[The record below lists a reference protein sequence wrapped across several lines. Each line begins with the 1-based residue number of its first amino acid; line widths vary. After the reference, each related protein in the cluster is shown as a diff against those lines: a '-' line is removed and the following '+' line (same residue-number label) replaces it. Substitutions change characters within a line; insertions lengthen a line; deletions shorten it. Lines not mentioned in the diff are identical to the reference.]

1 MAGNSEKKE
10 HAFRVFSRDLKNDD
24 FPPVLFFYG
33 AEDFLIHWAAD
44 SLKNKYVLP
53 GAEAVDYV
61 KLSDDTQSVE
71 QILEACNTFSMFSR
85 RRVVWVKDYTPLR
98 GGNVKGF
105 GASELAKLSDYLDSP
120 NETAILI
127 FSSETINEKS
137 DLLKKLKKTARSYD
151 F

>member
-1 MAGNSEKKE
+1 M
-10 HAFRVFSRDLKNDD
+10 FSRDLKTMI
-24 FPPVLFFYG
+24 FRRFFFLRG
-33 AEDFLIHWAAD
+33 RGLLIHWAAD

-85 RRVVWVKDYTPLR
+85 RRVVWVRITR
-98 GGNVKGF
+98 RCAAMSKGF

-127 FSSETINEKS
+127 FSSETINEKVIWS
-137 DLLKKLKKTARSYD
+137 KLKDGKKL
-151 F
+151 